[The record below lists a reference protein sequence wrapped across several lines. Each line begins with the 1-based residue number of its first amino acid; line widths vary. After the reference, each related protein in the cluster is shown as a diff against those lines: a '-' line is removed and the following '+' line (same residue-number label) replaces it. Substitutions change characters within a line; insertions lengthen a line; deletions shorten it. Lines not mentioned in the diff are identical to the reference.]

1 MSRTLNGWPIL
12 TLAGLTAAVLVGVAH
27 ASFSRLEDCLLGF
40 DDLGQRTDLADG
52 FGADGYTDRA

>member
-12 TLAGLTAAVLVGVAH
+12 TLVGITCAVITGAAV
-27 ASFSRLEDCLLGF
+27 ASFHRLEDCLLGF